1 MNKRIYSA
9 CVATST
15 VVSVFSGI
23 ALSVPQQA
31 QAQQRR
37 LPPPPPPVVN
47 LGPRKA
53 VPPPPSKA
61 TTTTKA
67 DPNAP
72 IVIYQSKPLST
83 TALTWQNLTDY
94 INLQAGQDQLP
105 LTLTFTNGPGGTP
118 KIQRLAIDIAGR
130 RVATNLD
137 FKGDTLVLDM
147 TGALSGSTQ
156 IEIEAYG
163 PPGASI
169 NWKLTTPKIKLSS
182 MAPDT
187 AGPTEKVV
195 LTGKGLP
202 KSPKSYRIL
211 VADKTA
217 TVVDVTDKTLTF
229 TVPQDAPGGKQVVQA
244 YVGNIKLD
252 PFNLV
257 VKVPP
262 EVTSCNMFS
271 IPPLGTMQVYG
282 KNFSKN
288 AAENQI
294 FFNGMPGTIVNGSDT
309 QLTVQ
314 VPNLDAP
321 QFNVAITVKTN
332 GMASKGNVIV
342 NVSAREVPKDF
353 PDQST
358 PDTWKSD

>member
-1 MNKRIYSA
+1 MNKRNYSA

-15 VVSVFSGI
+15 VVVVFSGM
-23 ALSVPQQA
+23 ALNVPA
-31 QAQQRR
+31 AHAQRR

-47 LGPRKA
+47 LTPRKS
-53 VPPPPSKA
+53 VPPPPSKGTA
-61 TTTTKA
+61 TTKP

-94 INLQAGQDQLP
+94 INLQAGQELLP
-105 LTLTFTNGPGGTP
+105 LTLTFTNGPGGSQ
-118 KIQRLAIDIAGR
+118 KIERMGIDIAGR

-169 NWKLTTPKIKLSS
+169 NWKLTTPKIKLTAI
-182 MAPDT
+182 APDS
-187 AGPTEKVV
+187 AAPNEKVV

-202 KSPKSYRIL
+202 KTIKSYRIM
-211 VADKTA
+211 VGDKAA
-217 TVVDVTDKTLTF
+217 TVEDVSDKTLTF
-229 TVPQDAPGGKQVVQA
+229 TVPQDAKGGKQVVQA

-252 PFNLV
+252 PFNLT

-271 IPPLGTMQVYG
+271 IPPLGTLQVFG

-288 AAENQI
+288 TAENQI
-294 FFNGMPGTIVNGSDT
+294 FFNGQAGTIINGTDT

-314 VPNLDAP
+314 VPNIDAP

-332 GMASKGNVIV
+332 GMASKGSVTV
-342 NVSAREVPKDF
+342 AVSAREVPKDT
-353 PDQST
+353 PDQQQ
-358 PDTWKSD
+358 PDTWKSPE